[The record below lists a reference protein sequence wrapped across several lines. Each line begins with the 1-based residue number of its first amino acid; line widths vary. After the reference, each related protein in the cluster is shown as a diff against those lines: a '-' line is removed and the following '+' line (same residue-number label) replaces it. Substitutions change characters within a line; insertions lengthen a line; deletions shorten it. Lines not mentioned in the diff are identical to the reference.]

1 MFWNKILSLKP
12 DIDRPMIEVDEQ
24 QIVNSMFAGVPL
36 KFPDFGSVIIFVCAY
51 LIFLWFLLKKIK
63 KPGTDRWQYSLCLV
77 LMISLFTS
85 IGYWGFDYA
94 KLKQKFTYNSFCQ
107 IDIADPGSPAAA
119 SYFIGLY
126 SLMNLAYELNFGSS
140 AYPVTHIIP
149 ETSNRKIPN
158 PYELHKKDNGQHIIG
173 SIPRW
178 SHNFYKLNLNIT
190 SPLAGYARRDKSFMT
205 LMVENKV
212 PYNLVD
218 CLIYYRKRFLFIE
231 DILASNRQTIKLNL
245 AKLKKKEI
253 FSEHE
258 VKAIVRRFDGSGS
271 VSYLRKSQRHLTTDL
286 LLKIHNKYKSRP
298 TSLVLVGWMQTGLIQ
313 PDFNQT
319 SPAGVGIT
327 MINWELP
334 VEITL

>member
-1 MFWNKILSLKP
+1 
-12 DIDRPMIEVDEQ
+12 
-24 QIVNSMFAGVPL
+24 
-36 KFPDFGSVIIFVCAY
+36 
-51 LIFLWFLLKKIK
+51 
-63 KPGTDRWQYSLCLV
+63 
-77 LMISLFTS
+77 
-85 IGYWGFDYA
+85 
-94 KLKQKFTYNSFCQ
+94 
-107 IDIADPGSPAAA
+107 
-119 SYFIGLY
+119 
-126 SLMNLAYELNFGSS
+126 
-140 AYPVTHIIP
+140 VTHIIA
-149 ETSNRKIPN
+149 EKSNSKIPN
-158 PYELHKKDNGQHIIG
+158 PYELHKKDSGQHIIG

-212 PYNLVD
+212 PHNLVD

-258 VKAIVRRFDGSGS
+258 VKAIVKRFDGSGS

-319 SPAGVGIT
+319 SPSGAGIT